1 MFHFTARWQL
11 LTGVPTV
18 QSGQDNLEVLMSDRH
33 QITEDS
39 KETPTQHLT
48 HNIYSI
54 HGDFGEEGR
63 RTYEDV
69 HVWMKL
75 VFRIKNMNIHMF
87 WKYFDIC
94 DIFCSFL
101 KISYRIF
108 LKSTVSCCCHPKDTS
123 ILSPSCWLQHG
134 KKNLCF
140 LRNEQRDIWD
150 LLDLS
155 ILDSKIRRSITFRDK
170 EESEFSEIATPSRML
185 RYDHLD
191 AVLQLK

>member
-69 HVWMKL
+69 HEFFKFYGNTICRGTNVLDKPG
-75 VFRIKNMNIHMF
+75 
-87 WKYFDIC
+87 DIA
-94 DIFCSFL
+94 
-101 KISYRIF
+101 K
-108 LKSTVSCCCHPKDTS
+108 
-123 ILSPSCWLQHG
+123 
-134 KKNLCF
+134 
-140 LRNEQRDIWD
+140 
-150 LLDLS
+150 
-155 ILDSKIRRSITFRDK
+155 
-170 EESEFSEIATPSRML
+170 
-185 RYDHLD
+185 
-191 AVLQLK
+191 

>member
-11 LTGVPTV
+11 LTGDPTV

-69 HVWMKL
+69 HV
-75 VFRIKNMNIHMF
+75 
-87 WKYFDIC
+87 
-94 DIFCSFL
+94 
-101 KISYRIF
+101 
-108 LKSTVSCCCHPKDTS
+108 
-123 ILSPSCWLQHG
+123 
-134 KKNLCF
+134 
-140 LRNEQRDIWD
+140 
-150 LLDLS
+150 
-155 ILDSKIRRSITFRDK
+155 
-170 EESEFSEIATPSRML
+170 
-185 RYDHLD
+185 
-191 AVLQLK
+191 

>member
-134 KKNLCF
+134 KKISAFCAMTTGHMRLTQSF
-140 LRNEQRDIWD
+140 YFGL
-150 LLDLS
+150 
-155 ILDSKIRRSITFRDK
+155 
-170 EESEFSEIATPSRML
+170 
-185 RYDHLD
+185 
-191 AVLQLK
+191 